1 MVAIMKFENGKY
13 EVVFDELGIPQ
24 KVLRNGD
31 TWRDIVGDKF
41 MYLVL
46 TELLTLRKTLEE
58 DYE

>member
-1 MVAIMKFENGKY
+1 MKFENGKY